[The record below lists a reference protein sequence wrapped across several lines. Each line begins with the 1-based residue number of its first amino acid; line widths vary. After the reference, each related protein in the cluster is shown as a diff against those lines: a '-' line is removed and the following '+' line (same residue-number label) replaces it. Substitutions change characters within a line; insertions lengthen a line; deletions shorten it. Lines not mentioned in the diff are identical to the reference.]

1 MTTGTDLSVR
11 EFRSSQKSLSRAQRK
26 YKPTHRQRDLFRQG
40 FDRFLHGELIKP
52 KIFGDVVTVRFYPLL
67 DPPGR
72 GNMAEKNDVQA
83 SISDSPTENISL

>member
-1 MTTGTDLSVR
+1 MSHLSVQAINYH
-11 EFRSSQKSLSRAQRK
+11 ESNHQFI
-26 YKPTHRQRDLFRQG
+26 YHINPTHRQRDLFRQG